1 MYTYPISADAMFTD
15 RAHQFVGFGVPQ
27 ADVAAARA
35 AITDMWATGQGGWTF
50 EWSRIAARY
59 AAAGD
64 HALAALV
71 YGCAKFPCL
80 ADEQRVV
87 ALGRQR
93 EEYLAAAPAFP
104 VPFERRVLT
113 VPYRGAVA
121 EVPVHLYGPPTADRP
136 VLLLGGGVDTWKM
149 DIHPMCVAAAQSTG
163 ATVLAFDMPG
173 TGEIVHLPLDAA
185 ADEVVLGVA
194 AAAKEIGNGTVGHLA
209 ISFGA
214 NFSAMTGLTGA
225 VDAAVD
231 DGGPVKDA
239 FTREHLANLPYG
251 MAHIVGN
258 AMGFDRVPDLDD
270 LLAAAAPLSRET
282 LLDEPDGNAAMLV
295 VNGADDYFV
304 PQSDTLAFQ
313 GRPRTE
319 VHLIPGTGH
328 VAMSR
333 MAEVMPMM
341 LGWMRTHLRA
351 GPGVTSA
358 SSAAPTPHHRDRADT

>member
-1 MYTYPISADAMFTD
+1 MYTYPISAEAMFTD

-35 AITDMWATGQGGWTF
+35 AITDMWATGPGGWTF

-59 AAAGD
+59 ADAGD

-87 ALGRQR
+87 ALERQR
-93 EEYLAAAPAFP
+93 EEYLAAASTFP

-113 VPYRGAVA
+113 VPYRAGVA
-121 EVPVHLYGPPTADRP
+121 EVPVHLYGRPTAHRP

-149 DIHPMCVAAAQSTG
+149 DIHPMCIAAVQSTG

-173 TGEIVHLPLDAA
+173 TGEIVHLLLDAHADQVVRGVVEA
-185 ADEVVLGVA
+185 ART
-194 AAAKEIGNGTVGHLA
+194 IGNGRVGHLA
-209 ISFGA
+209 VSFGA
-214 NFSAMTGLTGA
+214 NFSAMTGLTGV
-225 VDAAVD
+225 VDAAVV
-231 DGGPVKDA
+231 DGGPVRGA
-239 FTREHLANLPYG
+239 FTREHLLNLPYG
-251 MAHIVGN
+251 MADIVGN
-258 AMGFDRVPDLDD
+258 AMGFDHRPDLDD
-270 LLAAAAPLSRET
+270 LLAAAAPLSRGA
-282 LLDEPDGNAAMLV
+282 LLDEPAGNAEMLV

-328 VAMSR
+328 VAMSK

-341 LGWMRTHLRA
+341 LGWMRARLQEDPAPLHRA
-351 GPGVTSA
+351 GG
-358 SSAAPTPHHRDRADT
+358 